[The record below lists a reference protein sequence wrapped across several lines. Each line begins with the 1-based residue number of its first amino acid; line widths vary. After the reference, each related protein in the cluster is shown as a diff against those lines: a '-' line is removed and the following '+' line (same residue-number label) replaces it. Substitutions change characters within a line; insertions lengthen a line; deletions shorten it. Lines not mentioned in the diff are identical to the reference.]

1 MSARPLLACL
11 SAVLLPSIVW
21 AAADSGT
28 ASASGTR
35 GAPAGSV
42 TPRSGGLSAAV
53 LRNFSGMWMLGEAP
67 IIRPATLKP
76 EMAERYAGAG
86 IDGPAAGP
94 GVADSARQC
103 VPSPLFGAA
112 GGYPLRIAQT
122 PTQLAVLSEENS
134 RVHRIFLDRD
144 FPEKLTPSYAGT
156 TIGHWEGSTLVA
168 ETRGLRF
175 AANVPVLPDYRV
187 IERLRRGADGLT
199 LEQEVSIES
208 SAYATPARRTYRYY
222 ARPDLH
228 WQGAV
233 CEEQPGPLPA
243 APPVPAAAAA
253 PVASPAARPA
263 RGTL

>member
-1 MSARPLLACL
+1 MSVRPLLACL
-11 SAVLLPSIVW
+11 SAVLLPAIVW
-21 AAADSGT
+21 AAADSGA
-28 ASASGTR
+28 ASPSATR
-35 GAPAGSV
+35 AAPAAAGAA
-42 TPRSGGLSAAV
+42 RSGGLSAAA

-67 IIRPATLKP
+67 VIRPATLKP
-76 EMAERYAGAG
+76 EMAARYTGASNG
-86 IDGPAAGP
+86 GPAAGP

-156 TIGHWEGSTLVA
+156 TIGHWEGNTLVA

-175 AANVPVLPDYRV
+175 AATAPALPDYRV

-243 APPVPAAAAA
+243 TTPA
-253 PVASPAARPA
+253 PVAATAPATTPTAQPA
-263 RGTL
+263 RGTP